1 MRKTIM
7 TLVAALAVAFTIS
20 SPASAG
26 GKHHNP
32 NKPLIIT
39 GAVVGTLVGLG
50 LYDGWFSASTTAQAG
65 AFARS
70 SAGAATGGFLAGVAT
85 IAILHAATTPCQG
98 FHALF
103 QGAGC
108 RNGKPI
114 HARTYH
120 RGHRHHHGPLH
131 VLFWWL

>member
-1 MRKTIM
+1 MRKTIL
-7 TLVAALAVAFTIS
+7 TLVAALAVAFTLS
-20 SPASAG
+20 SPADAG
-26 GKHHNP
+26 GKRHNP
-32 NKPLIIT
+32 NKPLIVT
-39 GAVVGTLVGLG
+39 GVVVGTLVGIG
-50 LYDGWFSASTTAQAG
+50 LYEGWFSNSTLQSAG

-70 SAGAATGGFLAGVAT
+70 GTGAATGGFLAGVAT

-114 HARTYH
+114 HARHYH
-120 RGHRHHHGPLH
+120 RGHGHHHGPLH

>member
-1 MRKTIM
+1 MRKTIL

-26 GKHHNP
+26 GKHQNP

-70 SAGAATGGFLAGVAT
+70 GAGAATGGFLAGVAT

-114 HARTYH
+114 HAKRHVH
-120 RGHRHHHGPLH
+120 RHHGPLH

>member
-1 MRKTIM
+1 MRKMIL
-7 TLVAALAVAFTIS
+7 TLVAVLAVAFTIS
-20 SPASAG
+20 SPANAG
-26 GKHHNP
+26 GILKKNP
-32 NKPLIIT
+32 NKPLIVT
-39 GAVVGTLVGLG
+39 GVVVGTLVGIG

-70 SAGAATGGFLAGVAT
+70 ATGAATGGFLAGVAT
-85 IAILHAATTPCQG
+85 VAIVHAATTPCQG

-114 HARTYH
+114 YVKRQAQYR
-120 RGHRHHHGPLH
+120 GPLN